1 MIKKSKT
8 NIILNGK
15 LHSEIIFKESRIY
28 GCENMEILWNVLNF
42 SKISTIVYNNK
53 ETLYRG
59 YLKTIAM
66 RKIVYFLNI
75 SKHISE
81 IFVMKLGKITKV
93 QISKLDFSIEEMT
106 QKVFMVCRRLNDR
119 KLIFL
124 VSKLGLTT
132 LASQPVFI

>member
-1 MIKKSKT
+1 
-8 NIILNGK
+8 
-15 LHSEIIFKESRIY
+15 
-28 GCENMEILWNVLNF
+28 MEILWNVLKF
-42 SKISTIVYNNK
+42 WKISTIVYNNK
-53 ETLYRG
+53 ETLYRE

-66 RKIVYFLNI
+66 KKIVYLLNI

-81 IFVMKLGKITKV
+81 IFVMKLGEIEKV

-106 QKVFMVCRRLNDR
+106 QKVFMVCRKLNDR

>member
-1 MIKKSKT
+1 
-8 NIILNGK
+8 
-15 LHSEIIFKESRIY
+15 
-28 GCENMEILWNVLNF
+28 
-42 SKISTIVYNNK
+42 
-53 ETLYRG
+53 
-59 YLKTIAM
+59 
-66 RKIVYFLNI
+66 
-75 SKHISE
+75 
-81 IFVMKLGKITKV
+81 MKLGEITKV

>member
-1 MIKKSKT
+1 
-8 NIILNGK
+8 
-15 LHSEIIFKESRIY
+15 
-28 GCENMEILWNVLNF
+28 MEILWNVLKF
-42 SKISTIVYNNK
+42 WKISTIVYNNK
-53 ETLYRG
+53 ETLYRE

-66 RKIVYFLNI
+66 KKIVYLLNI

-81 IFVMKLGKITKV
+81 IFLMKLGEIAKV

-106 QKVFMVCRRLNDR
+106 QKVFMVCRKLNDR